1 MVAHEARLRELAKDG
16 SSIREHLQAAADRGR
31 QVAIDKLNGPAFPD
45 ALAYLYGWLLELDG
59 ARSVGMN
66 GLESFTFQ
74 MVESWARLTDRSP
87 EPHEVDALMY
97 LGRVFLYPP
106 KEEE

>member
-1 MVAHEARLRELAKDG
+1 M
-16 SSIREHLQAAADRGR
+16 
-31 QVAIDKLNGPAFPD
+31 AIDKLNGPPFPD
-45 ALAYLYGWLLELDG
+45 ALTYLYGWLLELDG
-59 ARSVGMN
+59 ARDIGMN
-66 GLESFTFQ
+66 GLKPFTYQ
-74 MVESWARLTDRSP
+74 MIESWAQLTEHDP